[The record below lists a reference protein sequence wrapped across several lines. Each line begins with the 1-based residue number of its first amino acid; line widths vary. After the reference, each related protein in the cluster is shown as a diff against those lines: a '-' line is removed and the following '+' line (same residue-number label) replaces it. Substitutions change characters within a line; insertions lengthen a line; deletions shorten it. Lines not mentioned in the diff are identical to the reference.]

1 MTKTELI
8 ERVAEET
15 GETKAQTQ
23 RIIDSTLDAIE
34 QSLSTGEDVT
44 VTGFGTWRVRDRA
57 ARSGQN
63 PHTGERIVIPARRA
77 ARFTPG
83 ARLKLAVR

>member
-44 VTGFGTWRVRDRA
+44 VVGFGSWKVRQQRA
-57 ARSGQN
+57 RAGQN
-63 PHTGERIVIPARRA
+63 PHTGERMVIPARRA
-77 ARFTPG
+77 ARFTAG
-83 ARLKLAVR
+83 TRLRLAVR

>member
-15 GETKAQTQ
+15 GETKSQAQ

-44 VTGFGTWRVRDRA
+44 VTGFGTWKVRHQA

-83 ARLKLAVR
+83 TRLKQAVR